1 MTNNF
6 ENTRQNTEE
15 VKNMTSVRKA
25 SELKSLDELNLS
37 KRTYNSVK
45 NIPLE
50 RLIYLVRRG
59 KYEYRIDRMWRS
71 SYEELDRAIEEAGF
85 IRHDFDGRSFGLGA
99 LYRTIIEDHGDSQ
112 TLWPYVRLSG
122 FESNEAYES
131 YKNFSEAQ
139 LEAVD
144 QLLDEVLNEE
154 EKDILRLRFGLAD
167 GKRWNLTEVGAKYNC
182 TRDRARAIEARAM
195 FKLRSRSRSNR
206 LKAIVLFSS
215 EEQCRDQITSMCH
228 ELTKLYKESRELKEK
243 IFAVKKYSPF
253 FSEEKRPDSTELDQS
268 RQIEVLNLSVRT
280 YKILRC
286 AGIATIDDLERLRSA
301 DPENWHSKIRRI
313 DRSAIREL
321 VEKTNRFLGWE
332 KPLIDKF

>member
-1 MTNNF
+1 MANNF
-6 ENTRQNTEE
+6 ENMEHIAEE
-15 VKNMTSVRKA
+15 VNNMVNVRKA

-45 NIPLE
+45 DIQPE

-59 KYEYRIDRMWRS
+59 KCEYHIDRMWRA
-71 SYEELDRAIEEAGF
+71 SYEELDRIIEEAGF
-85 IRHDFDGRSFGLGA
+85 IRHDFDARSFGLGA
-99 LYRTIIEDHGDSQ
+99 LYRTIIEDRDNGQ
-112 TLWPYVRLSG
+112 TLWPYVRISD

-139 LEAVD
+139 LKAVD
-144 QLLDEVLNEE
+144 QLLDEVLNEK

-167 GKRWNLTEVGAKYNC
+167 GKRWSLTEVGAKYTC
-182 TRDRARAIEARAM
+182 IREKVMAVEARAM
-195 FKLRSRSRSNR
+195 FKLRSRSRLNR

-215 EEQCRDQITSMCH
+215 EEQCRDQITSMCQ

-253 FSEEKRPDSTELDQS
+253 FPDEERPGLTELDQS
-268 RQIEVLNLSVRT
+268 RQIEVLNLSART

-286 AGIATIDDLERLRSA
+286 TGIATIDDLKRLRSA
-301 DPENWHSKIRRI
+301 DPENWHSKIRSI

-321 VEKTNRFLGWE
+321 AEKTNKFLGWE
-332 KPLIDKF
+332 EPLIDKF